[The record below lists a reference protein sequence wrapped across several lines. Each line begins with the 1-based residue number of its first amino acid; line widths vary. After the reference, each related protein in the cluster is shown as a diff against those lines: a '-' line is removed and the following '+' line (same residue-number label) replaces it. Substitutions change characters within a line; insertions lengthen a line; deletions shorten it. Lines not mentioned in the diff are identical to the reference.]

1 MRLKAIGME
10 AVKRIKRDKIKVKIK
25 RVNEEYTVMT
35 GAALPAMAAFMYLA
49 TSGRACSGGGAYCV
63 LKYIRLR

>member
-1 MRLKAIGME
+1 MSLKAIGIE
-10 AVKRIKRDKIKVKIK
+10 AVKRIKGIKRVKIKVKTK

-49 TSGRACSGGGAYCV
+49 T
-63 LKYIRLR
+63 